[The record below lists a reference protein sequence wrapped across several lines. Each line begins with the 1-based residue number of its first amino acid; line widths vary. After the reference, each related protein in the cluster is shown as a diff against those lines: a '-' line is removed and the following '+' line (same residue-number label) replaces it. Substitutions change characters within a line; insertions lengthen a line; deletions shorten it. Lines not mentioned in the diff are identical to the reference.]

1 MWTGYDQP
9 ERIYCSGNPA
19 AQIFKKIMRPIHE
32 GLEYKSFPWPYI
44 GGDTGIFGVEEE
56 EEEEDETI
64 IEGDD
69 GDIIQG
75 DDNNSGGDNSGGNNS
90 SGDNSGGNNSSG
102 DNSGTVPEPPDS
114 GDDNIIII
122 G

>member
-1 MWTGYDQP
+1 MYCIRCCALGYDTP
-9 ERIYCSGNPA
+9 ERISCSGNPA

-44 GGDTGIFGVEEE
+44 GGPLGTFGVEEE

-64 IEGDD
+64 IEGNDD
-69 GDIIQG
+69 GTI
-75 DDNNSGGDNSGGNNS
+75 SGGDNSGGN
-90 SGDNSGGNNSSG
+90 SGGGSE
-102 DNSGTVPEPPDS
+102 TVPEPPDTD
-114 GDDNIIII
+114 DDNIIII